1 MFPTDPLNDVISAVD
16 DLNEEDG
23 RLITGYGPKTWG
35 IDFENGRLYKATE
48 RDTPFERAVKYLV
61 TPRGQVPIYPDNGE
75 TFDFDTGYGSL
86 SWTLIGDQFEDD
98 EDAMRAVQS
107 ICDEATE
114 RLDDID
120 SIVCSEAHVLGDRLT
135 AWIVITTIEQEV
147 QTRGLEFST

>member
-1 MFPTDPLNDVISAVD
+1 MFPTDPLNDVISAID

-23 RLITGYGPKTWG
+23 RLVTGFGPRTWG
-35 IDFENGRLYKATE
+35 IDFENKRLYKATE
-48 RDTPFERAVKYLV
+48 RDTPFERAVKYLI

-98 EDAMRAVQS
+98 EDAQRAVQA
-107 ICDEATE
+107 ICDEAAG

-120 SIVCSEAHVLGDRLT
+120 SIVCDEARVLGDRLT
-135 AWIVITTIEQEV
+135 ARVIITTINQEV
-147 QTRGLEFST
+147 QTRGLELST